1 MHVSQRLFVLSIF
14 KLDISVTERLLS
26 DLLTLYKFQLL
37 LSGNQDLAVGARK
50 LQGPVTVRN

>member
-1 MHVSQRLFVLSIF
+1 MHVSQQLFVLSII

-26 DLLTLYKFQLL
+26 DVLTLYHRQLL

-50 LQGPVTVRN
+50 LQGPVAVRN